1 VKQRLLLIALVTL
14 TSACATPSFD
24 APKTES
30 RAFTDTGGT
39 RLGETD
45 ERLTAQHPGKSAFL
59 LQNDGIDA
67 LATRILLSAR
77 AERSIDAQYYLI
89 SDDVTSF
96 LFLDAL
102 LSAADRGIRV
112 RLLLDDILTSG
123 YDRGMAAL
131 NAHPNVEI
139 RLFNPFFRRNWR
151 ILEGMTGFKRVNRR
165 MHNKSFTVDNL
176 ITIIGGRNIGAEYF
190 AAREDMNFGDLDV
203 VGFGP
208 VVRDVSR
215 MFDRYWNDELA
226 LPVTAVIDP
235 PEDPDSELEAFR
247 ERVGLAKDEIKTTP
261 YAEALTQNIDDVIAL
276 DKHDFTWAPWELV
289 YDDPEKARTDELAD
303 AAASIRTPLVES
315 LQAAREALLIVSPYF
330 VPNKKTI
337 KGIQE
342 LIDRGIE
349 ITVVT
354 NSLAATNHAVVH
366 SGYGPS
372 RKPLL
377 KMGVEIWEVKPD
389 SFVSGTN
396 EAGVEGAIGALHT
409 KGFVV
414 DRKELF
420 VGSFNWDP
428 RSAYINTELG
438 IIIESPEI
446 AGVAVDRARARL
458 PEVAYRV
465 VLTEQGDLAWI
476 ESSGDTP
483 VIYTK
488 EPRTSWGRRFMVG
501 VYGILP
507 IKGQL

>member
-1 VKQRLLLIALVTL
+1 VKQRLLLIALAAL

-30 RAFTDTGGT
+30 RAFMDTGGT
-39 RLGETD
+39 RMGVVS
-45 ERLTAQHPGKSAFL
+45 ERLSAQHPGESAFL

-67 LATRILLSAR
+67 LATRILLSDR

-89 SDDVTSF
+89 SNDVTSY

-131 NAHPNVEI
+131 DAHPNLEI
-139 RLFNPFFRRNWR
+139 RLFNPFVRRNWR
-151 ILEGMTGFKRVNRR
+151 ILDGLTGFKRVNRR
-165 MHNKSFTVDNL
+165 MHNKSFTVDNQ

-190 AAREDMNFGDLDV
+190 AGREDMNFGDLDV
-203 VGFGP
+203 VGVGP
-208 VVRDVSR
+208 VVRDVSQ

-226 LPVTAVIDP
+226 VPVTALIDP
-235 PEDPDSELEAFR
+235 AEDPESEIELFR
-247 ERVGLAKDEIKTTP
+247 ERVGMAKDEVQTTP
-261 YAEALTQNIDDVIAL
+261 YAEALTRNIEDVIAL
-276 DKHDFTWAPWELV
+276 DKDDFTWAPWQLV

-303 AAASIRTPLVES
+303 EAASIRTPMIES
-315 LQAAREALLIVSPYF
+315 LQTAQDALLIVSPYF
-330 VPNKKTI
+330 VPNEKTI
-337 KGIQE
+337 EGIQE
-342 LIDRGIE
+342 FIDRGVE
-349 ITVVT
+349 VTVVT
-354 NSLAATNHAVVH
+354 NSLAATNHPMVH

-377 KMGVEIWEVKPD
+377 KMGVKIWEAKPD
-389 SFVSGTN
+389 SFIRGTD
-396 EAGVEGAIGALHT
+396 EADVESAISALHT

-438 IIIESPEI
+438 IIIKSPKI
-446 AGVAVDRARARL
+446 AGAAVDRSEVRL
-458 PEVAYRV
+458 PKIAYRV
-465 VLTEQGDLAWI
+465 ILTEQGDLAWV
-476 ESSGDTP
+476 EASGDTP
-483 VIYTK
+483 IIYTK
-488 EPRTSWGRRFMVG
+488 EPKTSWGRRFKVHL
-501 VYGILP
+501 YGILP

>member
-1 VKQRLLLIALVTL
+1 MKQRLLLIALVTL
-14 TSACATPSFD
+14 TSACATPNFD

-30 RAFTDTGGT
+30 RAFTDTDDT
-39 RLGETD
+39 RMGVASK
-45 ERLTAQHPGKSAFL
+45 RLTAPHPGKSAFL

-89 SDDVTSF
+89 SNDVTSF

-139 RLFNPFFRRNWR
+139 RLFNPFVRRNWR
-151 ILEGMTGFKRVNRR
+151 ILDGLTGFKRVNRR
-165 MHNKSFTVDNL
+165 MHNKSFTIDNQ

-208 VVRDVSR
+208 VVRDVSQ

-226 LPVTAVIDP
+226 VPVTVVIDP
-235 PEDPDSELEAFR
+235 PEDPKSELEQFR
-247 ERVGLAKDEIKTTP
+247 ERMALAKDEVEATP
-261 YAEALTQNIDDVIAL
+261 YAEALTRNIDDVIAL
-276 DKHDFTWAPWELV
+276 EGDDFTWAPWELA

-315 LQAAREALLIVSPYF
+315 LQSAREALLIVSPYF
-330 VPNKKTI
+330 VPTEKTI

-389 SFVSGTN
+389 SFISGTD
-396 EAGVEGAIGALHT
+396 EAGVDSAIAALHT

-446 AGVAVDRARARL
+446 AGAAVDHARARL
-458 PEVAYRV
+458 PVVAYRV
-465 VLTEQGDLAWI
+465 ILTEQGDLAWV

-483 VIYTK
+483 IIYTK
-488 EPRTSWGRRFMVG
+488 EPKTSWGRRFKVG
-501 VYGILP
+501 FYGILP

>member
-30 RAFTDTGGT
+30 RAFADTGGT
-39 RLGETD
+39 RMGKID

-67 LATRILLSAR
+67 LATRILLSAQ

-89 SDDVTSF
+89 SNDVTSF

-139 RLFNPFFRRNWR
+139 RLFNPFVRRSWR
-151 ILEGMTGFKRVNRR
+151 ILEGLTEFKRVNRR

-226 LPVTAVIDP
+226 VPVTTVIDP

-247 ERVGLAKDEIKTTP
+247 ERVGLARDEVKTTP
-261 YAEALTQNIDDVIAL
+261 YAEALTRNIDDVIAL
-276 DKHDFTWAPWELV
+276 DKDDFTWAPWELV

-315 LQAAREALLIVSPYF
+315 LQSAQEALLIVSPYF
-330 VPNKKTI
+330 VPTKKTI
-337 KGIQE
+337 KGIQG

-354 NSLAATNHAVVH
+354 NSLAATNHPMVH

-389 SFVSGTN
+389 SFISGTD
-396 EAGVEGAIGALHT
+396 EADVESAIGALHT

-446 AGVAVDRARARL
+446 AGAAGDHAKTRL
-458 PEVAYRV
+458 PEIAYRV
-465 VLTEQGDLAWI
+465 ILTEQGDLAWV

-483 VIYTK
+483 IIYTK
-488 EPRTSWGRRFMVG
+488 EPKTSWGRRFKVG